1 MADIQYPSIFGSYL
15 QGQNAGNQQRQL
27 RETRAD
33 DATLRGL
40 APSIIN
46 GDPAAFSQAAAI
58 DPKAAGQF
66 QDAGDSQLR
75 RLKGAIS
82 YIEQAEK
89 TGNPQ
94 AVEAAYRQVR
104 PYLSRT
110 SPAGIEPPET
120 WAEAKPR
127 MLEAKA
133 QIAMLD
139 SATPQGAVQSTFIDN
154 QGNRVAI
161 MRDGST
167 QILGQNA
174 PNNQI
179 IDTGNGFVGVNKGNL
194 QAAPVVLGG
203 APQAAA
209 PNSPAVSGASPAED
223 AVTSA
228 ANVMIANGVPEAQV
242 DAWVQTQL
250 SQPVTA
256 SVPQGNSLQT
266 GTQLRSSMKPA
277 EEQRL
282 SLAQEANQR
291 AAEAAQRAEQ
301 AAQNAQ
307 RGNAPTGFRFK
318 ADGSL
323 EPIPG
328 GPKPAG
334 AAATEGERKAATLLA
349 RLTGSQAQLEQAVN
363 DDPSAASPNLLA
375 AGVGAVFGDT
385 AANAITPADR
395 QRVEAA
401 QLDILDAALTLG
413 TGAAY
418 TREQLQ
424 GYRRSYFPQIGDS
437 QGTIADKAERLQN
450 VIEAAKIAAGRAGP
464 QANAQQLAPSVQARP
479 AASAERRARNPQTGE
494 VLVLRNGQW
503 VPE

>member
-1 MADIQYPSIFGSYL
+1 MADIQYPSVFGSYL

-58 DPKAAGQF
+58 DPKAAGQL

-75 RLKGAIS
+75 RLKGAIN

-104 PYLSRT
+104 PYLSRS
-110 SPAGIEPPET
+110 SPDGIEPPAT
-120 WAEAKPR
+120 WEEAKPR

-139 SATPQGAVQSTFIDN
+139 SAAPQGAVQSTFIDN

-203 APQAAA
+203 APQA
-209 PNSPAVSGASPAED
+209 PNAPAVSGANPAED

-228 ANVMIANGVPEAQV
+228 ANAMIANGVPEAQV

-250 SQPVTA
+250 SQPVNTL
-256 SVPQGNSLQT
+256 QGNSLQT
-266 GTQLRSSMKPA
+266 GTQLRSAPKPA
-277 EEQRL
+277 EM
-282 SLAQEANQR
+282 
-291 AAEAAQRAEQ
+291 RAEQ
-301 AAQNAQ
+301 EFAAKQTRTLTPEEVARAGYRPGTIVQ
-307 RGNAPTGFRFK
+307 IDGFGNQEVRQTP
-318 ADGSL
+318 
-323 EPIPG
+323 
-328 GPKPAG
+328 PA
-334 AAATEGERKAATLLA
+334 
-349 RLTGSQAQLEQAVN
+349 
-363 DDPSAASPNLLA
+363 PSAASEKAKA
-375 AGVGAVFGDT
+375 ASTAKAPQLNAVERGVERMDKALQALGQGVVADTGPLDQYVQRYTAEGQELETAVGAIQ
-385 AANAITPADR
+385 NAM
-395 QRVEAA
+395 
-401 QLDILDAALTLG
+401 LALTRVPG
-413 TGAAY
+413 
-418 TREQLQ
+418 
-424 GYRRSYFPQIGDS
+424 IGS
-437 QGTIADKAERLQN
+437 QSDFE
-450 VIEAAKIAAGRAGP
+450 AKIANLQYP
-464 QANAQQLAPSVQARP
+464 SLAARP
-479 AASAERRARNPQTGE
+479 EVNARTIANLKQFVKDLRQQIEGAASNSEKTYSVGE
-494 VLVLRNGQW
+494 TVEHNGK
-503 VPE
+503 VYRVVGGDPADPDLEEVE